1 MTARVPLRCHEYI
14 RPVNPRGAAP
24 SEPWRAA
31 TEEIPSK
38 HKALS
43 HYWARTQNWVCIQ
56 VRRGEGKRGE
66 GERKGVER
74 KRGKKEEEERE
85 RVEEMRSIAKHRR
98 RRREIERGMLRR
110 GGVEEMG

>member
-24 SEPWRAA
+24 SKPWRAA

-66 GERKGVER
+66 GERKGER